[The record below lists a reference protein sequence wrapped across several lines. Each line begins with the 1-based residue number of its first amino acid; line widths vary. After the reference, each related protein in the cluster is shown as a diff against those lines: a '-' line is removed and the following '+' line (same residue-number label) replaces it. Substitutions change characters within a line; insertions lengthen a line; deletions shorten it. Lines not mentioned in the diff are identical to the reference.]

1 MSGPDRSGFSTRWH
15 RLSPDLPD
23 GVTADVVLEAGWGRI
38 VFGQTFTSAERLRAA
53 LRGEESGQRDICIYP
68 REPHVL
74 VAQAPTELFLDPSHT
89 YRLDL
94 ATFDAGAADQRR
106 GRPRGPRRGATPRPS
121 TPSTPPPACCGPTRP
136 CCWATAPGRC
146 SPTSSPRSPAPA
158 G

>member
-1 MSGPDRSGFSTRWH
+1 MTAQEDGAVPPGLSGFSTRWH
-15 RLSPDLPD
+15 RLSSELPD
-23 GVTADVVLEAGWGRI
+23 GVRADVVLEAGWGRI

-94 ATFDAGAADQRR
+94 TAFSAG
-106 GRPRGPRRGATPRPS
+106 P
-121 TPSTPPPACCGPTRP
+121 
-136 CCWATAPGRC
+136 
-146 SPTSSPRSPAPA
+146 PTSSA
-158 G
+158 GVRGA